1 MSELDERLR
10 SLIDTSAPRITLE
23 EVYALEEINARPTT
37 TSRRTRR
44 ARTRRPATAVLVMV
58 CALATIAVAG
68 AVIATSDNTTRSQIA
83 AGGKQQ
89 SGRTG
94 AAAAG
99 GCAGKAYVASGR
111 DTVYVI
117 DTATG
122 TVSNRIRVGNN
133 PNSVAITPDGKHLYV
148 TGSRAAPARRPDGVR
163 KEARGLKFS
172 RGPGF
177 VRQAVGVV
185 SVIDTATDKVSSRIR
200 VPGAPVT
207 VVGVA
212 INPDGKHAY
221 LSYMGIDSG
230 TASSIKVTVITT
242 ATGKVSSHF
251 ADGTATGVFTPDG
264 KHAYATNRGF
274 DGTVLVIDT
283 ATGKV
288 SSRITVG
295 TGAAQAGAITPDGK
309 HLYVASRERDSDIG
323 TVSVIDTATGEAS
336 SRTHVG
342 NNPSSVAI
350 TPDGKHAYVT
360 SGGFDGRVYV
370 IDTATGVV
378 SALIPVG
385 SLPDV
390 VAITPD
396 GTHAY
401 VTNRFGGSISV
412 IDTATGVVSA
422 LIPVGAAGDQL
433 RGLAIC
439 PEPNARPRR
448 P

>member
-10 SLIDTSAPRITLE
+10 SLIDTSAPPITLE

-58 CALATIAVAG
+58 CALTTVAVTG

-83 AGGKQQ
+83 AGGKQR

-148 TGSRAAPARRPDGVR
+148 TGSRAAPVSKPDRVR
-163 KEARGLKFS
+163 KKARGLKFS
-172 RGPGF
+172 ARGPGF

-185 SVIDTATDKVSSRIR
+185 SVIDTATDKVSSRIQ
-200 VPGAPVT
+200 VPGWGG
-207 VVGVA
+207 GVA

-230 TASSIKVTVITT
+230 TASSINVTVIAT

-264 KHAYATNRGF
+264 KHAYATNGGF

-283 ATGKV
+283 ATGEV

-295 TGAAQAGAITPDGK
+295 AGAAQAGAITPDGK

-360 SGGFDGRVYV
+360 SGGFDGTVYV

-401 VTNRFGGSISV
+401 VTSRFGGSISV

-422 LIPVGAAGDQL
+422 HIPVGTARDLMG
-433 RGLAIC
+433 GLAIC
-439 PEPNARPRR
+439 PAPRP
-448 P
+448 